1 MSDTIQYVFDFGAPA
16 QHTFEQ
22 FVPGGNAVALGLVM
36 RLVERAGEPQL
47 YVWGAP
53 GSGKTHVLQAA
64 CQRMGAQ
71 GLPAAYL
78 SLAEALHPGV
88 LDGLEQLA
96 LVALDDIQAVMG
108 QSAWEVA
115 LFDLINRLREQQ
127 VPLLLAAD
135 APPSSLAVRLPDLAS
150 RLAWGPVLRLEVL
163 DDAGKH
169 EVLRAHA
176 AERGMELPEEV
187 IHFMFAHLPRGLSSL
202 LAGLEQLDRASMER
216 QRRVTLPL
224 AREVFA

>member
-1 MSDTIQYVFDFGAPA
+1 MIGAVQSVFDFGAQP

-22 FVPGGNAVALGLVM
+22 LVPGGNAVALGLVQC
-36 RLVERAGEPQL
+36 VTQGVGEPQL
-47 YVWGAP
+47 YLFGAP
-53 GSGKTHVLQAA
+53 GCGKTHLLQAA
-64 CQRMGAQ
+64 CQRMGAH

-78 SLAEALHPGV
+78 SLAEAPHPGV
-88 LDGLEQLA
+88 LDGLEQLG

-108 QSAWEVA
+108 PDMWEIA

-135 APPSSLAVRLPDLAS
+135 APPSMLAVNLPDLAS

-163 DDAGKH
+163 DDAGKR

-176 AERGMELPEEV
+176 EARGMELPDDV
-187 IHFMFAHLPRGLSSL
+187 IHFMFAHLPRGLPSL
-202 LAGLEQLDRASMER
+202 LAGLEQLDAASMV
-216 QRRVTLPL
+216 QKRRVTLPL
-224 AREVFA
+224 AREVLA